1 MSLSWRDQL
10 TAFVAPGTV
19 RVAVRS
25 HGWRSRIARR
35 TASAEGVA
43 VAAGEAVD
51 DLAVQLTT
59 TLRKVAGSR
68 SCDVG
73 VVLSNAF
80 VRYAVVDAAGELRG
94 PGERA
99 AAAAQALR
107 SVYGAASEGWHIVM
121 DEGATDAALV
131 AGVPR
136 ALVDALHGACQS
148 AGARRVAIE
157 PLLSRAFNDAR
168 AGIDAGTGWF
178 GVVESGRVVLA
189 SLGHAG
195 VAAVR
200 SQRLQHDAA
209 TEVAALVQRA
219 RLLDGTPGERTTLL
233 LASDRPVAAAFAPES
248 GLRSHAVAVSC
259 LQDDVEAA

>member
-10 TAFVAPGTV
+10 TAFVAPGSV

-25 HGWRSRIARR
+25 RGFLSRVARR
-35 TASAEGVA
+35 TASAEGTA
-43 VAAGEAVD
+43 VMADDAVD
-51 DLAVQLTT
+51 DLAVQLTAA
-59 TLRKVAGSR
+59 LRNVGSR
-68 SCDVG
+68 KFDVG
-73 VVLSNAF
+73 VVLSNEF
-80 VRYAVVDAAGELRG
+80 VRYAVVDAAGQLRG
-94 PGERA
+94 AEERT

-107 SVYGAASEGWHIVM
+107 SVYGTASEGWHIVM
-121 DEGATDAALV
+121 DEDATDAALV

-136 ALVDALHGACQS
+136 VLVDALHAACQS

-157 PLLSRAFNDAR
+157 PLLSRAINDAR

-178 GVVESGRVVLA
+178 GVVEGGRLVLA
-189 SLGHAG
+189 SLGDAG

-248 GLRSHAVAVSC
+248 GLRSHAIAVQC
-259 LQDDVEAA
+259 LQAVEAA

>member
-1 MSLSWRDQL
+1 MSLSWRDRL

-25 HGWRSRIARR
+25 RGWRSRAARAD
-35 TASAEGVA
+35 ASLEGAA
-43 VAAGEAVD
+43 VTVGDAVD
-51 DLAVQLTT
+51 DLAVQLMA
-59 TLRKVAGSR
+59 TLRSVAGSR
-68 SCDVG
+68 RFDAT
-73 VVLSNAF
+73 VVLSNEF
-80 VRYAVVDAAGELRG
+80 VRYAVVDAAGQLHGAE
-94 PGERA
+94 ERT

-121 DEGATDAALV
+121 DESATDAALV

-136 ALVDALHGACQS
+136 ALVDALHAACKS
-148 AGARRVAIE
+148 AGAHGVAIE
-157 PLLSRAFNDAR
+157 PLLSHAFNDAR
-168 AGIDAGTGWF
+168 AGIEAGTGWI

-189 SLGHAG
+189 SLGDAG

-219 RLLDGTPGERTTLL
+219 RLLDGTPAGRTTLL

-248 GLRSHAVAVSC
+248 GLRSHAIAVSC
-259 LQDDVEAA
+259 LQDEVGAA